1 MNMEVKEIDTVTAF
15 ERIQYGALLVDIR
28 EWDEVEMVAFGME
41 NLLQIPQSEMEQR
54 FREIPVD
61 KEIIVGCHSG
71 VRSQHVTLFL
81 MEKGLNTV
89 YSLKGGIRNWEDQNF
104 PVKWDNLISE
114 VSLHGDYTD

>member
-15 ERIQYGALLVDIR
+15 ERIQSGALLVDIR

-71 VRSQHVTLFL
+71 VRSQHVILFL

-89 YSLKGGIRNWEDQNF
+89 YSLKGGIRDWEDQNF

-114 VSLHGDYTD
+114 VSLHGNYTD